1 MAKERERSGPTAEVG
16 DEGGGHGEV
25 ELERTS
31 TLTGS
36 EATSTAVAKESGV
49 TEKDRQNDRAAP

>member
-1 MAKERERSGPTAEVG
+1 MADERERTGPSDEVG

-25 ELERTS
+25 EVERTS

-36 EATSTAVAKESGV
+36 EATSTAVTKDTGV
-49 TEKDRQNDRAAP
+49 TEKDRQRERAAP